1 MRMVD
6 LLTELGEAFE
16 DIKRENDQQAAIIKA
31 ARAKMKRR
39 R

>member
-1 MRMVD
+1 MID

-16 DIKRENDQQAAIIKA
+16 DIKEEQKKQKEVINR
-31 ARAKMKRR
+31 ARMKRGR

>member
-1 MRMVD
+1 MRMID

-16 DIKRENDQQAAIIKA
+16 DIKKEQEKQKEAIKM
-31 ARAKMKRR
+31 AKHKRGR

>member
-1 MRMVD
+1 MRMID

-16 DIKRENDQQAAIIKA
+16 DIKKEHEQQNNAIKA
-31 ARAKMKRR
+31 KRFKKGR